1 MGSVLGLAITACMN
15 RSTLWLPSSSDRSR
29 PRRLPTIKQRFSC
42 LSRSAVLV
50 VVAGWMV
57 SLTLASAASAASAE
71 AVESD
76 LDGRA
81 SARAEELFSGGAGGG
96 MVVEAAYVLSHVAAG
111 GLGGTLQLLV
121 EGPFGPLDGSGGSR
135 MRLSLVV
142 QGGDEPELIAHREVV
157 ATSPAGTSPAGTS
170 LSRAR
175 AWLYET
181 PLAVQEEAR
190 ELVVVIEEL
199 ATGRWGAAVVE
210 WVDEPFELPREGIAR
225 TKATRTWSLRPPSAT
240 TSGGSAAGGGGGGKA
255 GGAPTPVSSSA
266 VRILPPEGRRLLG
279 ETLIETLVGDPRVTK
294 VEIYLDDQRVAT
306 PQEPP
311 FDATVQL
318 LGPGHEQRVRAVA
331 FTGDR
336 PLGEDSIVLNRPP
349 PVPFRVR
356 IQELKGDP
364 ASGSLEVRVKLSVPR
379 GSEVEKVE
387 YWFNDQLAASR
398 QGEPFTARVATPD
411 AGPNDFIRVVATL
424 RDGRSLEDV
433 ALLSARG
440 VSDELDVTL
449 VELFVFATGRDG
461 RPVRDLTESDF
472 IVRQN
477 GKRQS
482 LARVAFA
489 SEVPLVLGLVVD
501 TSGSMELM
509 MGETKRAASG
519 FLQDTVTEI
528 DQAFVV
534 DFDTLPRL
542 RQGTTGDLMQL
553 YGAFRQMVAGGY
565 TALYDAILFALAEF
579 EEGPGR
585 RALVLLTDGDD
596 YKSRFGVNRC
606 VRAARALGVPVYII
620 GLGDPSQ
627 VRGFTRLGLE
637 AVTEKTGGRLYFV
650 QEVEE
655 LAGVYSEINQ
665 ELRAQYLVTYYA
677 DSTTAGQPRDDVQ
690 VKIGRRGVKARAV
703 ISPAGQ

>member
-1 MGSVLGLAITACMN
+1 MVISPPI
-15 RSTLWLPSSSDRSR
+15 
-29 PRRLPTIKQRFSC
+29 
-42 LSRSAVLV
+42 AV
-50 VVAGWMV
+50 
-57 SLTLASAASAASAE
+57 AALE
-71 AVESD
+71 GD
-76 LDGRA
+76 LDALA
-81 SARAEELFSGGAGGG
+81 SARAEALFSGGAAGTLT
-96 MVVEAAYVLSHVAAG
+96 VEAAYILGHVAAG
-111 GLGGTLQLLV
+111 GLGGRLQLLV
-121 EGPFGPLDGSGGSR
+121 EAPFGQLDATGGSR
-135 MRLSLVV
+135 MRLSVVV
-142 QGGDEPELIAHREVV
+142 QGGDEPEQIAHREVA
-157 ATSPAGTSPAGTS
+157 ATSLTE
-170 LSRAR
+170 AR

-181 PLAVQEEAR
+181 PLAVEEEAR

-225 TKATRTWSLRPPSAT
+225 TTSLRTWSLRPAST
-240 TSGGSAAGGGGGGKA
+240 TASGGVDTGGGGAKGGANSGGSASAA
-255 GGAPTPVSSSA
+255 RSPVSSSA

-294 VEIYLDDQRVAT
+294 VEIYLDDQLVAA

-318 LGPGHEQRVRAVA
+318 LGPGQEQVVRAVA

-336 PLGEDSIVLNRPP
+336 SLGEDSIHLNRPP
-349 PVPFRVR
+349 PIPFRVR
-356 IQELKGDP
+356 IQELVGDP

-398 QGEPFTARVATPD
+398 EDTPFTARVATPD
-411 AGPNDFIRVVATL
+411 AGPDDFVRVVATL

-440 VSDELDVTL
+440 VSEELDVTL

-461 RPVRDLTESDF
+461 RPVRDLTETDF

-477 GKRQS
+477 GQRQS

-501 TSGSMELM
+501 TSGSMEM
-509 MGETKRAASG
+509 MMDETKRAASG
-519 FLQDTVTEI
+519 FLQDTVTPI

-553 YGAFRQMVAGGY
+553 YGAFRQMVASGY

-606 VRAARALGVPVYII
+606 IRAARALGVPVYII
-620 GLGDPSQ
+620 GLGNPSRL
-627 VRGFTRLGLE
+627 RGFTRLGLE

-650 QEVEE
+650 QEVQE

-665 ELRAQYLVTYYA
+665 ELRSQYLVTYYA
-677 DSTTAGQPRDDVQ
+677 DSTPVGQSRDEVQ